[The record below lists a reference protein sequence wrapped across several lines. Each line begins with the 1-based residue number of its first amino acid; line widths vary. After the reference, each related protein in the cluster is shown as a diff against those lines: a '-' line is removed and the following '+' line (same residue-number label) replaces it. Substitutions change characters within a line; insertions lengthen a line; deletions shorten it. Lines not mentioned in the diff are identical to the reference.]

1 MDYRVDLSV
10 VVSKYV
16 GETEENLS
24 SLFEAARRRDWILFF
39 DEADSLFG
47 KRTAVKDSHDRYANQ
62 EVSYLLQ
69 RVEEHDGLCILASN
83 MRANIDDSFLGRF
96 NAIIRFPEPGPEER
110 AEIWQRA
117 GKPRR
122 NLSGPL
128 PAILQSQRAM
138 ASFGR

>member
-1 MDYRVDLSV
+1 
-10 VVSKYV
+10 
-16 GETEENLS
+16 
-24 SLFEAARRRDWILFF
+24 
-39 DEADSLFG
+39 
-47 KRTAVKDSHDRYANQ
+47 
-62 EVSYLLQ
+62 
-69 RVEEHDGLCILASN
+69 

-128 PAILQSQRAM
+128 PAIPQSQRAM
-138 ASFGR
+138 ASFGQKRPFTGASRNGRLRIRKRPFGLLHDTFGMEGQISIQ

>member
-47 KRTAVKDSHDRYANQ
+47 KRTAVKDSHDRYAN
-62 EVSYLLQ
+62 
-69 RVEEHDGLCILASN
+69 
-83 MRANIDDSFLGRF
+83 
-96 NAIIRFPEPGPEER
+96 
-110 AEIWQRA
+110 
-117 GKPRR
+117 
-122 NLSGPL
+122 
-128 PAILQSQRAM
+128 
-138 ASFGR
+138 